1 VLSSMPL
8 FFCGVIMLDVYTVAF
23 FGHRE
28 IEQFHEVGKALE
40 KLVSDLLLKYEYVE
54 FLVGRNGDFDQMVS
68 STVREVRNRLGSCNC
83 SLTLVLPYMTAEFR
97 DNEESFLSYYD
108 EVEVCQSASSGHFKA
123 AMQTRNREMADRAD
137 LGVFYVDHASGGAY
151 QTLKYAKRCQKPY
164 INISEKGT
172 GLGL

>member
-1 VLSSMPL
+1 MTAL
-8 FFCGVIMLDVYTVAF
+8 LDIYTVAF

-68 STVREVRNRLGSCNC
+68 STVRSVRNRLGFLNS

-97 DNEESFLSYYD
+97 DNEESFLAYYD
-108 EVEVCQSASSGHFKA
+108 EVEVSAAADGVHFKS
-123 AMQTRNREMADRAD
+123 AMQTRNREMVDRSD
-137 LGVFYVDHASGGAY
+137 MVVFCVDHPSGGAY
-151 QTLKYAKRCQKPY
+151 QTLKYVKKHQKPY